1 VRLLVAG
8 EASRVRAKVN
18 YPLHPKR
25 NQEIGEMYWAD
36 MPKRALGPHD
46 GIPDLL
52 RDKIAKGEMK
62 KVAAPKMAKPTAKP
76 KPKAKGKK

>member
-1 VRLLVAG
+1 
-8 EASRVRAKVN
+8 
-18 YPLHPKR
+18 
-25 NQEIGEMYWAD
+25 

-62 KVAAPKMAKPTAKP
+62 KVAAPKMAKPPAAKP